1 MNKVILSTSLYED
14 LAITMSECSHD
25 HTFVLTDSTTNELC
39 WPLLHDF
46 MGLRSATHVTIPAT
60 DTHKNLDSL
69 SHVWEELV
77 AHGATRHSCLICLGG
92 GMVTDLGGFAAST
105 FKRGINYINIPTT
118 LLSMV
123 DASVGGKTGVN
134 FKGLKNEIGV
144 FSEPHATIIH
154 TAFLNTL
161 DSGNMRS
168 GYAEMLKHGLISDN
182 ETWSALL
189 QFDIISP
196 DLQQLQTIVGQSV
209 EVKKRIVEQ
218 DPHEHGIRKA
228 LNLGHT
234 IGHALE
240 SWALRNGHPTLHG
253 HAVALGLIGELYL
266 SSVVTGF
273 PTQKMRATV
282 SYIHETYERLPFTCD
297 DYPTLLELMSHD
309 KKNIGTNINFTLLAD
324 IGELR
329 LNQTPSIQLIE
340 EALDFIREG

>member
-1 MNKVILSTSLYED
+1 
-14 LAITMSECSHD
+14 
-25 HTFVLTDSTTNELC
+25 
-39 WPLLHDF
+39 
-46 MGLRSATHVTIPAT
+46 
-60 DTHKNLDSL
+60 
-69 SHVWEELV
+69 
-77 AHGATRHSCLICLGG
+77 
-92 GMVTDLGGFAAST
+92 
-105 FKRGINYINIPTT
+105 
-118 LLSMV
+118 MV

-154 TAFLNTL
+154 TEFLRTL
-161 DSGNMRS
+161 DNDNLRS
-168 GYAEMLKHGLISDN
+168 GYAEMLKHGLISDD
-182 ETWSALL
+182 ETWSSLL
-189 QFDIISP
+189 QFDIARP
-196 DLQQLQTIVGQSV
+196 DLQQLQTMVGQSV

-240 SWALRNGHPTLHG
+240 SWALRKGHPILHG

-266 SSVVTGF
+266 SSILAGF
-273 PTQKMRATV
+273 PTHKMRTTV

-329 LNQTPSIQLIE
+329 LNQTPSTQLIE